1 MKKIIFTVAAACL
14 LCGSVFSES
23 KMILIK
29 VGTFLMGSP
38 ASERMR
44 DADEVQHSVTVD
56 DFYCDAF
63 EVQQSDYE
71 KLMGENPSWNKGA
84 NLPVDNIS
92 FYDALEYCNKKSAA
106 EGLTAV
112 YKIGGKNAKFPDVSV
127 DLVADGYRL
136 LTEAEWEYAC
146 RAGTTTIFS
155 TGNWNNPKD
164 ANYEGSYPHLIEE
177 NYVRRTNPNVQ
188 PGLNR
193 GKTVAVDSLS
203 PNAFGLYNMH
213 GNVSE
218 WVFDYYGEYGDS
230 VSASGVAGRSGGK
243 SVLNPLG
250 CVSWRLPC
258 EPWRWLQ

>member
-1 MKKIIFTVAAACL
+1 MKKIIFTVAVACL

-29 VGTFLMGSP
+29 GGTFLMGSS

-44 DADEVQHSVTVD
+44 DKDEEQHS
-56 DFYCDAF
+56 
-63 EVQQSDYE
+63 
-71 KLMGENPSWNKGA
+71 
-84 NLPVDNIS
+84 
-92 FYDALEYCNKKSAA
+92 
-106 EGLTAV
+106 
-112 YKIGGKNAKFPDVSV
+112 
-127 DLVADGYRL
+127 
-136 LTEAEWEYAC
+136 
-146 RAGTTTIFS
+146 
-155 TGNWNNPKD
+155 
-164 ANYEGSYPHLIEE
+164 
-177 NYVRRTNPNVQ
+177 
-188 PGLNR
+188 
-193 GKTVAVDSLS
+193 VAVDSLS

-230 VSASGVAGRSGGK
+230 VSASGVAGRSSGK